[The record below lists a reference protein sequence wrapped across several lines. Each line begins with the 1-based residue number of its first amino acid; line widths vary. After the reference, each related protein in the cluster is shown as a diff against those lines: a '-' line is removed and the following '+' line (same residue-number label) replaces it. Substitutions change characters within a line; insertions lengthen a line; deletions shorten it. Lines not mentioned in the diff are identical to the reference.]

1 MDVGYYISELLGQHG
16 DVNVPGL
23 GYFAHTRVNGYYN
36 DREGKFYPPGYSVQF
51 DPQYLDDDALAIHI
65 AEKKKISVASSK
77 YFTEKFVLTLK
88 QQAAIGETALA
99 DLGWFTM
106 YNLQLIFRPNSVT
119 STDPEFFG
127 YPTIKLHKLGK
138 QSVIEHHEP
147 GEPTY
152 SPDAAAQPQYN
163 PQPYI
168 PGEQYQTEE
177 EQEEYLIE
185 LTRKK
190 RRKTTWVF
198 ILLTLITTALAVYM
212 VKRYDPESF
221 KFSFGSKEK
230 EPAKAPIILETIDT
244 GKTKADTDSVSM
256 IRNIKPDSAT
266 STAIAAPVK
275 EVSSLQRYE
284 VIAGSF
290 KSLAQAGKAI
300 LMFKIAGLD
309 SAKIVPDAPGRRFKV
324 SVGTFITKEKADAL
338 KQSLITAKKIKP
350 DSYTLPINPK
360 IVVKQPR

>member
-23 GYFAHTRVNGYYN
+23 GYFAHSRVNGYYN

-51 DPQYLDDDALAIHI
+51 DPQVLDDDTLAIHI

-77 YFTEKFVLTLK
+77 YFTEKFVLALK

-106 YNLQLIFRPNSVT
+106 YNLQLIFRPNAVT

-127 YPTIKLHKLGK
+127 YPTIKLHKKGK
-138 QSVIEHHEP
+138 QPVIDQHQP
-147 GEPTY
+147 DEPTY
-152 SPDAAAQPQYN
+152 SPDTAEPQYN

-168 PGEQYQTEE
+168 PGEQYQVADG
-177 EQEEYLIE
+177 QEEYLIE

-198 ILLTLITTALAVYM
+198 ILLTLVATAVAVFM
-212 VKRYDPESF
+212 VKKYDPETF

-230 EPAKAPIILETIDT
+230 HPDKAPIILETIDT
-244 GKTKADTDSVSM
+244 GKTKADTDSVH
-256 IRNIKPDSAT
+256 IVRNVKPDSVKNTLAAVKDT
-266 STAIAAPVK
+266 TAVP
-275 EVSSLQRYE
+275 RYE
-284 VIAGSF
+284 VIAGAF
-290 KSLAQAGKAI
+290 KDLTEAGNAI
-300 LMFKIAGLD
+300 RNFKTIGID
-309 SAKIVPDAPGRRFKV
+309 AKIVPEMPGRRIKV
-324 SVGTFITKEKADAL
+324 SVGTFITEEPAEKL
-338 KQSLITAKKIKP
+338 MQHLIAAKKIAA
-350 DSYTLPINPK
+350 DSYVQPIKPNEK
-360 IVVKQPR
+360 DAKTVKK